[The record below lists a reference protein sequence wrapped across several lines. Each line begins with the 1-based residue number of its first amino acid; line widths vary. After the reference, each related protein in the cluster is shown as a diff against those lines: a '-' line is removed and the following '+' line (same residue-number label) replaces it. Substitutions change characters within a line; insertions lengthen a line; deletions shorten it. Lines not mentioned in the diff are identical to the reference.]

1 MNRKYMSDEKKN
13 QKKKRKKGRKGGR
26 KEEEINRS
34 PLKSLEGGS
43 GEDQQGKNKK
53 YYNTIP
59 SHRSE

>member
-1 MNRKYMSDEKKN
+1 MRKRTR
-13 QKKKRKKGRKGGR
+13 RKKERKGGR

>member
-1 MNRKYMSDEKKN
+1 MNRKYVSDEKKN
-13 QKKKRKKGRKGGR
+13 QKKKRKKGEGGR

-53 YYNTIP
+53 YYNTIA
-59 SHRSE
+59 SRRSE